1 MRNSLATV
9 RQFSF
14 AAAITISFRYSL
26 RCQNSGITFST
37 VFRRSETYFA
47 SGAILLRELVWHCCA
62 VAVRNRFIEK
72 QGWALQPP
80 FVHQQADLSGGGRD
94 GHIDG

>member
-1 MRNSLATV
+1 MSEQRYHFLNSVPAVRDLLCKRRDTSSGVGLAD
-9 RQFSF
+9 
-14 AAAITISFRYSL
+14 
-26 RCQNSGITFST
+26 
-37 VFRRSETYFA
+37 
-47 SGAILLRELVWHCCA
+47 CCA